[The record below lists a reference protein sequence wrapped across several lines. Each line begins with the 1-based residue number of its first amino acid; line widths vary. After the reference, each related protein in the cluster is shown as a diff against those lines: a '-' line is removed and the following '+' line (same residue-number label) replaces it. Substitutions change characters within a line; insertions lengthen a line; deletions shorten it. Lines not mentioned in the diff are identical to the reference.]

1 MVKEKPFVYL
11 RFTIH
16 DLRPPKEVLMLAPNT
31 LLQNRY
37 LIIRSIG
44 HGGMG
49 AVYLARDQRLG
60 HTVALKETF
69 FTEDRMRKAFERE
82 ARLLAHLRHP
92 ALPKVTDHFDEDG
105 GQFIVM
111 EFISGD
117 DLEMLLAQRG
127 EPFPVEQVLAWGD
140 ELLKALD
147 YLHKQDPPI
156 LHRDIKPAN
165 LKLTPQGEIILLDFG
180 LAKGTAGQTSSV
192 MTSRSVFGFTPNF
205 APLEQIQGT
214 GTGPRSD
221 LYSLAATLYYLMTGA
236 IPPDAL
242 TRITEVANGQPD
254 PLKAADEVNPQISRE
269 VAEILMKT
277 MAHNRDHRPA
287 SAVELRRLL
296 REASPALA
304 QSSASVSSANGN
316 EAKAID
322 SEANTVLPSTV
333 MEAQPTQDI
342 PAAVETAASPTI
354 GSLSTK
360 QPVSKLETAPAAEPV
375 QLMKPERKASR
386 LSWAAAGIVALLLAG
401 VTIAFFYKSGA
412 DKVAGLDKTG
422 KIATQDTGSIAAP
435 VLGISQQAVAAPDDS
450 EIVTTTDANGVK
462 TETRTFKSNPHVA
475 RVVVTTDSNS
485 RRAQVY
491 SHSNEARDLPEGR
504 ISNPLE
510 ATGDSLALA
519 VGFVS
524 PVDEKGK
531 GVVAKQKGPPPVKQ
545 SSTKPAPDPKTISSN
560 APPLNQTGT
569 NPSILSQSTENKQTQ
584 TPDNPKQRY
593 SKPPEKKG
601 EPQGRAK
608 F

>member
-1 MVKEKPFVYL
+1 
-11 RFTIH
+11 
-16 DLRPPKEVLMLAPNT
+16 MLAPNT

-69 FTEDRMRKAFERE
+69 FTEERMRKAFERE

-127 EPFPVEQVLAWGD
+127 EPFAVEQVLAWGD

-165 LKLTPQGEIILLDFG
+165 LKLTPQGEVILLDFG

-254 PLKAADEVNPQISRE
+254 PLRAADEVNPQVPRA

-287 SAVELRRLL
+287 TAAELRSLL
-296 REASPALA
+296 REANPTLA
-304 QSSASVSSANGN
+304 QRGASVAKSNGP
-316 EAKAID
+316 EARSVD
-322 SEANTVLPSTV
+322 SEAQTVLPSTV
-333 MEAQPTQDI
+333 IEAQPTQDI
-342 PAAVETAASPTI
+342 PQAIETAAAPTA
-354 GSLSTK
+354 SALTTK
-360 QPVSKLETAPAAEPV
+360 QPEAKLETAPAQGPA
-375 QLMKPERKASR
+375 LLKPSRMSR
-386 LSWAAAGIVALLLAG
+386 LSWAVAGLITLLVAGA
-401 VTIAFFYKSGA
+401 TIAFVSYSRSNKTAEF
-412 DKVAGLDKTG
+412 DKAAKTV
-422 KIATQDTGSIAAP
+422 TEDTSSTAAP
-435 VLGISQQAVAAPDDS
+435 VLGVSQQAITAPDDS
-450 EIVTTTDANGVK
+450 EIVTTLDANGVK
-462 TETRTFKSNPHVA
+462 TETRTFKSHA
-475 RVVVTTDSNS
+475 HIAKVVVTTEGNQ
-485 RRAQVY
+485 RHAQV
-491 SHSNEARDLPEGR
+491 HSLNGDVRDLPEAAVATA
-504 ISNPLE
+504 LE
-510 ATGDSLALA
+510 ATGDSLAAA
-519 VGFVS
+519 VGFMNPPEKTKGSVAQQTAGRRVKAPVQSTVVS
-524 PVDEKGK
+524 KNDNPKPGGSNPAD
-531 GVVAKQKGPPPVKQ
+531 
-545 SSTKPAPDPKTISSN
+545 SSTG
-560 APPLNQTGT
+560 LMNQSGT
-569 NPSILSQSTENKQTQ
+569 QSVEQKQTQ
-584 TPDNPKQRY
+584 TTDNPKKRF
-593 SKPPEKKG
+593 STGMEKTSA
-601 EPQGRAK
+601 PQPRAK

>member
-1 MVKEKPFVYL
+1 
-11 RFTIH
+11 
-16 DLRPPKEVLMLAPNT
+16 MLAPNT

-69 FTEDRMRKAFERE
+69 FTEERMRRAFERE

-147 YLHKQDPPI
+147 YLHHQDPPI

-221 LYSLAATLYYLMTGA
+221 LYSLAATLYYLMTGT

-242 TRITEVANGQPD
+242 TRITEVANGQTD
-254 PLKAADEVNPQISRE
+254 SLRAADEVNPLVPRE
-269 VAEILMKT
+269 VAEILAKT

-287 SAVELRRLL
+287 SAKEMRAQL
-296 REASPALA
+296 REAYPALA
-304 QSSASVSSANGN
+304 QMSASDARTNGGN
-316 EAKAID
+316 LAKID
-322 SEANTVLPSTV
+322 SEARTILPSTLI
-333 MEAQPTQDI
+333 EAVPTQDI

-354 GSLSTK
+354 NSLSTK
-360 QPVSKLETAPAAEPV
+360 QPVSKLETAAPVEDPALVANPGRRV
-375 QLMKPERKASR
+375 KR
-386 LSWAAAGIVALLLAG
+386 LPWAVAG
-401 VTIAFFYKSGA
+401 VAALVLMAVTFAFVSYSGSNKSAETDKAAKLGA
-412 DKVAGLDKTG
+412 T
-422 KIATQDTGSIAAP
+422 DTSSTSAP
-435 VLGISQQAVAAPDDS
+435 VSDVSLQTIAAPDDS
-450 EIVTTTDANGVK
+450 EISTTLDASGLK
-462 TETRTFKSNPHVA
+462 TETRTFKNNA
-475 RVVVTTDSNS
+475 RIAKIVVTTRDGNKT
-485 RRAQVY
+485 AQAHSVY
-491 SHSNEARDLPEGR
+491 GVVQDLPQDR
-504 ISNPLE
+504 VATALE
-510 ATGDSLALA
+510 ATGDSLADA
-519 VGFVS
+519 VGFAS
-524 PVDEKGK
+524 SFDEKAK
-531 GVVAKQKGPPPVKQ
+531 GVVA
-545 SSTKPAPDPKTISSN
+545 TKPDIRRTSPNTKAPVQKTSAGTKAPSS
-560 APPLNQTGT
+560 PPTQSDAMNQMAGTGK
-569 NPSILSQSTENKQTQ
+569 PLSNLPLSDQPTSSPNVGEKKSGV
-584 TPDNPKQRY
+584 DSPKQRFVNGI
-593 SKPPEKKG
+593 EKSG
-601 EPQGRAK
+601 TGQPRAK
-608 F
+608 N

>member
-1 MVKEKPFVYL
+1 
-11 RFTIH
+11 
-16 DLRPPKEVLMLAPNT
+16 MLAPNT

-69 FTEDRMRKAFERE
+69 FTEERMRRAFERE

-127 EPFPVEQVLAWGD
+127 EPFPVEQVLTWGD

-147 YLHKQDPPI
+147 YLHHQDPPI

-221 LYSLAATLYYLMTGA
+221 LYSLAATLYYLMTGT

-242 TRITEVANGQPD
+242 TRITEVANGQTD
-254 PLKAADEVNPQISRE
+254 SLRAADEVNPLVPRE
-269 VAEILMKT
+269 VAEILTKT

-287 SAVELRRLL
+287 TAKEMRAQL
-296 REASPALA
+296 REAYPALA
-304 QSSASVSSANGN
+304 QMSASDARTSHNL
-316 EAKAID
+316 AKVD
-322 SEANTVLPSTV
+322 SEAKTVLPSTLI
-333 MEAQPTQDI
+333 EAVPTQDI
-342 PAAVETAASPTI
+342 PAAVETAASPTTN
-354 GSLSTK
+354 SLATK
-360 QPVSKLETAPAAEPV
+360 QPVSKLETAAPVEDPALVANPGIRV
-375 QLMKPERKASR
+375 KR
-386 LSWAAAGIVALLLAG
+386 LPWAVAG
-401 VTIAFFYKSGA
+401 VAALVLMAVTFAFVSYSGSNKSA
-412 DKVAGLDKTG
+412 ETDKAAKLA
-422 KIATQDTGSIAAP
+422 ATDTGATGVPMSDVSLQTI
-435 VLGISQQAVAAPDDS
+435 AAPDDS
-450 EIVTTTDANGVK
+450 EIITTLGAGGLK
-462 TETRTFKSNPHVA
+462 TETRAFKSNQRIA
-475 RVVVTTDSNS
+475 KVVVTTSGDGNKA
-485 RRAQVY
+485 AQA
-491 SHSNEARDLPEGR
+491 HSLAGEVRDLPQDR
-504 ISNPLE
+504 VATALE
-510 ATGDSLALA
+510 ATGDSLADA
-519 VGFVS
+519 AGFAGS
-524 PVDEKGK
+524 FDEKAK
-531 GVVAKQKGPPPVKQ
+531 GVVAAKPDNRRATPNAKAPIQKTTAGTKAATSTPTQSGATNQMVGTGNPASNLPLSNQPAGGISNVEQKKSNVDSSKQRFVNG
-545 SSTKPAPDPKTISSN
+545 PAPK
-560 APPLNQTGT
+560 GT
-569 NPSILSQSTENKQTQ
+569 
-584 TPDNPKQRY
+584 
-593 SKPPEKKG
+593 
-601 EPQGRAK
+601 PQPRAK

>member
-1 MVKEKPFVYL
+1 
-11 RFTIH
+11 
-16 DLRPPKEVLMLAPNT
+16 MLAPNT

-69 FTEDRMRKAFERE
+69 FTEERMRRAFERE

-147 YLHKQDPPI
+147 YLHNQDPPI

-221 LYSLAATLYYLMTGA
+221 LYSLAATLYYLMTET

-242 TRITEVANGQPD
+242 TRITEVANGQTD
-254 PLKAADEVNPQISRE
+254 SLRAADEVNPQIPHE

-287 SAVELRRLL
+287 SAVELRALL
-296 REASPALA
+296 REAYPALA
-304 QSSASVSSANGN
+304 TMSAS
-316 EAKAID
+316 EAKANGKLAKVN
-322 SEANTVLPSTV
+322 SEAKTVLPSTLI
-333 MEAQPTQDI
+333 EATPTQDI
-342 PAAVETAASPTI
+342 PAAVDTAASPTI
-354 GSLSTK
+354 NSLTTK
-360 QPVSKLETAPAAEPV
+360 QPTSQLETAAPIEDPALLHA
-375 QLMKPERKASR
+375 PERRIKR
-386 LSWAAAGIVALLLAG
+386 LPWAIAGVAALLL
-401 VTIAFFYKSGA
+401 VTITFAFVSFNGSDKSA
-412 DKVAGLDKTG
+412 VDTDKAAKL
-422 KIATQDTGSIAAP
+422 ATKDVSSSTAP
-435 VLGISQQAVAAPDDS
+435 FSDVSLQAVAAPDDS
-450 EIVTTTDANGVK
+450 EIITTLNANGAK
-462 TETRTFKSNPHVA
+462 TETRTFKSNSRIAKV
-475 RVVVTTDSNS
+475 VVVTIQDGSQT
-485 RRAQVY
+485 AQVY
-491 SHSNEARDLPEGR
+491 SANGEARDLPQDKVA
-504 ISNPLE
+504 SALE
-510 ATGDSLALA
+510 ATGDSLADA
-519 VGFVS
+519 VGFTNSFDGKVKGAVATKPDS
-524 PVDEKGK
+524 KRALPIAKAPV
-531 GVVAKQKGPPPVKQ
+531 QKTAASSIKSASSNPVK
-545 SSTKPAPDPKTISSN
+545 SGATNPSVGAGN
-560 APPLNQTGT
+560 APAANVPISNQTGGLA
-569 NPSILSQSTENKQTQ
+569 NVEQKKSNVDS
-584 TPDNPKQRY
+584 PKQRY
-593 SKPPEKKG
+593 ANGIRPKG
-601 EPQGRAK
+601 DTQPRAK
-608 F
+608 P

>member
-1 MVKEKPFVYL
+1 
-11 RFTIH
+11 
-16 DLRPPKEVLMLAPNT
+16 MLAPNT

-69 FTEDRMRKAFERE
+69 FTEERMRRAFERE

-127 EPFPVEQVLAWGD
+127 EPFPVEQVLAWAD

-147 YLHKQDPPI
+147 YLHHQDPPI

-221 LYSLAATLYYLMTGA
+221 LYALAATIYYLMTGA

-254 PLKAADEVNPQISRE
+254 SLRPADEVNPQIPHE
-269 VAEILMKT
+269 VSEILMKT

-287 SAVELRRLL
+287 SAVDLRQLL
-296 REASPALA
+296 HEACPALSQA
-304 QSSASVSSANGN
+304 KMSDARTSGN
-316 EAKAID
+316 LARVD
-322 SEANTVLPSTV
+322 SEAKTVLPSTLI
-333 MEAQPTQDI
+333 EATPTQDI
-342 PAAVETAASPTI
+342 PAAVETAASPTL
-354 GSLSTK
+354 GSLATK
-360 QPVSKLETAPAAEPV
+360 QPVSKLETAPGEKPA
-375 QLMKPERKASR
+375 LSIKPESGVRR
-386 LSWAAAGIVALLLAG
+386 LPWAFAGVAVVLLAAL
-401 VTIAFFYKSGA
+401 TFAFVSYNGSSKSAEA
-412 DKVAGLDKTG
+412 DTSAKALTKDSSST
-422 KIATQDTGSIAAP
+422 AAP
-435 VLGISQQAVAAPDDS
+435 MSDVSLQAVVAPDNS
-450 EIVTTTDANGVK
+450 EIVTTTGANGLR
-462 TETRTFKSNPHVA
+462 TDTRTFKSHSSIA
-475 RVVVTTDSNS
+475 RVVVTTGEGKGGKQA
-485 RRAQVY
+485 AQVY
-491 SHSNEARDLPEGR
+491 STSGEARDLPQEKVATA
-504 ISNPLE
+504 LE
-510 ATGDSLALA
+510 ATGDALALA
-519 VGFVS
+519 AGFVE
-524 PVDEKGK
+524 EKGK
-531 GVVAKQKGPPPVKQ
+531 SAPGVKVASRKAVPPVKAPINAQ
-545 SSTKPAPDPKTISSN
+545 SQKTVPGPKVDSNIPAQNQVSQQKTQSRAVGVENMLPSERTVEATKKAV
-560 APPLNQTGT
+560 
-569 NPSILSQSTENKQTQ
+569 
-584 TPDNPKQRY
+584 
-593 SKPPEKKG
+593 KKG
-601 EPQGRAK
+601 Q
-608 F
+608 